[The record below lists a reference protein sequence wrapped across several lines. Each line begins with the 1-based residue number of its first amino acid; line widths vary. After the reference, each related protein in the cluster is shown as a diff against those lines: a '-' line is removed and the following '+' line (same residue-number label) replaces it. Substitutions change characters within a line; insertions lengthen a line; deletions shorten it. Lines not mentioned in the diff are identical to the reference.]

1 MIRSAGLAVI
11 LGATAVNALA
21 DDWES
26 WRDGRR
32 VLVVRLASA
41 DDERG
46 RQQAAAL
53 AASSEDWQTRDV
65 AIVWWEGGKDPA
77 EWPAGGWIISAG
89 AMARRFPVLQPS
101 EWRVALIGRDGGVKA
116 VWDRVVPAAEIF
128 ALIDAMPMGR
138 REKEAR
144 ERKAR

>member
-11 LGATAVNALA
+11 LGAAAVNASA

-41 DDERG
+41 DERW

-53 AASSEDWQTRDV
+53 ADNSEDLQMRDV

-77 EWPAGGWIISAG
+77 EWPAGGRIISAG
-89 AMARRFPVLQPS
+89 AMARRFPVMQPS

-116 VWDRVVPAAEIF
+116 VWDRLAPAAEIF
-128 ALIDAMPMGR
+128 VLIDAMPMGR